1 MKRNL
6 PIKSLLVVGMGASA
20 ATWLSSK
27 PNRLKVENILSDWKR
42 KVFPSPIVKSDAFP
56 VEKGGNP
63 HPLDEEDNNMVS
75 EGAIYSVKF
84 FNENVQ

>member
-1 MKRNL
+1 MNRDL
-6 PIKSLLVVGMGASA
+6 PIKSLLVVGMGATA

-27 PNRLKVENILSDWKR
+27 PNRLKVENVLRDWKR
-42 KVFPSPIVKSDAFP
+42 NVFPSSIAKSDAFP

-63 HPLDEEDNNMVS
+63 HPSDEDDNNMVS
-75 EGAIYSVKF
+75 EGAMYSVKF